1 MSFAM
6 FFISA
11 ENGICSFLS
20 LVMQWFHYLY
30 LFVLYL
36 ELLHRH
42 RSQPV
47 IIQDLLPELASR
59 NPSWIRRNQPETFV

>member
-20 LVMQWFHYLY
+20 LVTQWSHHLY

-36 ELLHRH
+36 ELL
-42 RSQPV
+42 

-59 NPSWIRRNQPETFV
+59 NPSWIRRNQPETFVR